1 MTKSIH
7 ATWTEANQQ
16 SLTAEIQRIRTL
28 LLQAVA
34 AKDGELQQPA
44 SEETAQGQ
52 EEIRAADTENRPSP
66 PAALDQLCRIFNL
79 SDFERDIL
87 VLCAAIELDSSFS
100 SLCAGVQE
108 NSQHTWPT
116 FSLALAV
123 LPNAHW
129 SAFSPDAPLRYWR
142 LLNITPS
149 QTLVTSPLHIDEQIL
164 HYLTGIRHLHEQLR
178 GYIRPLPFSGHDQP
192 VPSHDGLAEKISAVW
207 STPVP
212 QYPLVQVFGSDLDGR
227 RQIALSAAG
236 RAGFNVHLIAAETL
250 PSSPAEFDQLLRL
263 WERQAVLNNSVL
275 FIDCEHI
282 GNVEEGKRKQ
292 LDRFV
297 EEVAGAVVISALEPL
312 SFPLRR
318 SRLYEVAQPTRKEQ
332 QTLWEAHL
340 APADPEGRISI
351 ERYVSQFNLSG
362 AKIQDVCE
370 QSCLEAS
377 GDSGGKNLGDR
388 IWEAC
393 HRQTRPD
400 LQGLAQRIETLATW
414 DDLVLPANQLHI
426 LQEIIVHVRQRT
438 RVYDQWGFRRK
449 FARGLGISALFS
461 GPSGTGKTMAA
472 EVLAGALDL
481 DLYRIDLSR
490 VVSKY
495 IGETEKNLGRVFDG
509 AEDSA
514 AILLFDE
521 ADALF
526 GKRSE
531 VKDSH
536 DRYAN
541 IEVSYLLQRMETYRG
556 LAILTTNLK
565 EALDEA
571 FSRRIRFMVSFPFPG
586 RKARERIWARIFPDQ
601 TPTGNLDMTKLS
613 RLNIT
618 GGSIYNIALQAAF
631 IAADEN
637 SPVDMSHLLRAVRS
651 EYAKKEKPLMDS
663 ELRGW
668 L

>member
-1 MTKSIH
+1 MTRNMPT
-7 ATWTEANQQ
+7 TWTKANQQ
-16 SLTAEIQRIRTL
+16 YLTAEIHRIRTL
-28 LLQAVA
+28 LEAVAATGAERQQAVA
-34 AKDGELQQPA
+34 Q
-44 SEETAQGQ
+44 ETAQRQG
-52 EEIRAADTENRPSP
+52 EIPAAGMENRLTP
-66 PAALDQLCRIFNL
+66 PAALDQLCHIFNL
-79 SDFERDIL
+79 SDFERDIV

-100 SLCAGVQE
+100 SLCAGIQE
-108 NSQHTWPT
+108 SSQHPWPT

-129 SAFSPDAPLRYWR
+129 SAFAPDAPLRYWR
-142 LLNITPS
+142 LLNMTPS

-164 HYLTGIRHLHEQLR
+164 HYLTGIQHLHEQLR
-178 GYIRPLPFSGHDQP
+178 GYIRPLAVSGHTQP
-192 VPSHDGLAEKISAVW
+192 VPSQAELAEQISAVW
-207 STPVP
+207 SRPVP
-212 QYPLVQVFGSDLDGR
+212 QYPLVQMFGADLDGR
-227 RQIALSAAG
+227 RQVALSAAG
-236 RAGFNVHLIAAETL
+236 RAGLNVHLLVAETL
-250 PSSPAEFDQLLRL
+250 PSSPVEFDQLLRL

-275 FIDCEHI
+275 LIDCQHI
-282 GNVEEGKRKQ
+282 DHVEESKRKL

-297 EEVAGAVVISALEPL
+297 EEVSGAVVISAPEPL
-312 SFPLRR
+312 SFPLKR
-318 SRLYEVAQPTRKEQ
+318 SCLYEIAKPTRKEQ
-332 QTLWEAHL
+332 QALWETHL
-340 APADPEGRISI
+340 ASDDPEAGISI
-351 ERYVSQFNLSG
+351 ERFVSQFNLSRAG
-362 AKIQDVCE
+362 IQDICE
-370 QSCLEAS
+370 QSRPEAAD
-377 GDSGGKNLGDR
+377 DSGGKHLEDR
-388 IWEAC
+388 IWEAGQ
-393 HRQTRPD
+393 RQTRPE
-400 LQGLAQRIETLATW
+400 LQGLAQRIETRATW

-426 LQEIIVHVRQRT
+426 LHEIIIHVRQRT

-449 FARGLGISALFS
+449 SARGLGISALFS

-472 EVLAGALDL
+472 EVLAGALGL
-481 DLYRIDLSR
+481 DVYRIDLSR

-531 VKDSH
+531 VRDSH

-571 FSRRIRFMVSFPFPG
+571 FTRRIRFMVSFPFPG
-586 RKARERIWARIFPDQ
+586 RKARERIWARIFPEQ
-601 TPTGNLDMTKLS
+601 TPTEDLDMAKLAQ
-613 RLNIT
+613 LNIT

-637 SPVDMSHLLRAVRS
+637 RSVAMPHLLQAVRS
-651 EYAKKEKPLMDS
+651 EYAKLEKPLMDS